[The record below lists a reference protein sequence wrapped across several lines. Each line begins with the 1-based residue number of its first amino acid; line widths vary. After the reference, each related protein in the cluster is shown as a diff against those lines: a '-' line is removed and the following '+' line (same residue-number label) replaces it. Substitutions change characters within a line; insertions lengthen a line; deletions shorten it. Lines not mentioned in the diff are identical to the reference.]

1 MRNGSGSR
9 YLDASVLVA
18 VLTVE
23 PFSERADR
31 FVRDHPIGLIISDFA
46 AAEFAS
52 AIARRVR
59 MREVTVDDAR
69 SDLSAFDSWAARSV
83 QLIEVTVKDV
93 ALATAFLRRL
103 DLTLRTPDAIH
114 IAIAQRI
121 NATLGALDR
130 PTVIARLNR
139 AAIASARVNPI
150 ETLATHEQLRSDDRW
165 TTTGTEAG
173 PIRTVLP
180 PWVPPGREH
189 CLGDVPALGQHTG
202 QVLDWLGLSDP

>member
-1 MRNGSGSR
+1 MRSGSGSR
-9 YLDASVLVA
+9 YLDASVLVV

-23 PFSERADR
+23 PFTERADR

-46 AAEFAS
+46 AAELAS

-83 QLIEVTVKDV
+83 QLIEVTAADV

-114 IAIAQRI
+114 IAIAQRM
-121 NATLGALDR
+121 NATLVTFDQRMAE
-130 PTVIARLNR
+130 
-139 AAIASARVNPI
+139 SAR
-150 ETLATHEQLRSDDRW
+150 
-165 TTTGTEAG
+165 
-173 PIRTVLP
+173 
-180 PWVPPGREH
+180 
-189 CLGDVPALGQHTG
+189 ALGMAVAT
-202 QVLDWLGLSDP
+202 P

>member
-52 AIARRVR
+52 AIGRRVL
-59 MREVTVDDAR
+59 MREASVDDAR
-69 SDLSAFDSWAARSV
+69 ADLSAFDSWAARSV
-83 QLIEVTVKDV
+83 QLIEVTAADV

-103 DLTLRTPDAIH
+103 DLTLVTFD
-114 IAIAQRI
+114 QRM
-121 NATLGALDR
+121 AE
-130 PTVIARLNR
+130 
-139 AAIASARVNPI
+139 SAR
-150 ETLATHEQLRSDDRW
+150 
-165 TTTGTEAG
+165 
-173 PIRTVLP
+173 
-180 PWVPPGREH
+180 
-189 CLGDVPALGQHTG
+189 ALGMAVAT
-202 QVLDWLGLSDP
+202 P

>member
-59 MREVTVDDAR
+59 MREVNVDDAR

-83 QLIEVTVKDV
+83 QLIVVTAADV
-93 ALATAFLRRL
+93 ALAATFLRRL

-121 NATLGALDR
+121 RATLVTFDQRMAE
-130 PTVIARLNR
+130 
-139 AAIASARVNPI
+139 SAR
-150 ETLATHEQLRSDDRW
+150 
-165 TTTGTEAG
+165 
-173 PIRTVLP
+173 
-180 PWVPPGREH
+180 
-189 CLGDVPALGQHTG
+189 ALGMAVAT
-202 QVLDWLGLSDP
+202 P

>member
-1 MRNGSGSR
+1 MRNGSGSN
-9 YLDASVLVA
+9 YLDASILVA

-23 PFSERADR
+23 AFSERADR
-31 FVRDHPIGLIISDFA
+31 FVRDHPSGVIISDFA

-52 AIARRVR
+52 AIARRVG

-83 QLIEVTVKDV
+83 QLIEVTAADV

-121 NATLGALDR
+121 NATLVTFDQR
-130 PTVIARLNR
+130 MSE
-139 AAIASARVNPI
+139 SAR
-150 ETLATHEQLRSDDRW
+150 
-165 TTTGTEAG
+165 
-173 PIRTVLP
+173 
-180 PWVPPGREH
+180 
-189 CLGDVPALGQHTG
+189 ALGMAVAT
-202 QVLDWLGLSDP
+202 P